1 MEAIVIIFISAL
13 ISLFLG
19 ILKKPTL
26 VMVVSIAGLAIG
38 AIVQNYEW
46 YFLNE
51 KYQLLDFNDSN
62 IQFLNLAVTLTGI
75 IILSGYKHFM
85 DEPATI
91 GDFSALMLFS
101 LSGGL
106 CLIGFKDLFMFF
118 LGLEILSI
126 PLYVLAGSKKKSAS
140 SSEAALKYF
149 YLGSFATALL
159 LFGIALVYGTVGTF
173 NIEKIGFI
181 SMLFTDQLPSMFF
194 VGVLFML
201 AAMLFKVGA
210 FPFHFWVADVY
221 QGSPSVFM
229 TYMSSVVKLIG
240 IYAFYRLFGM
250 MFPGVETFW
259 TTLIVIAIFVSMFIG
274 NLSALNQDT
283 FKRLMAFSSITNGA
297 YALMTVLTYKSG
309 SDALLV
315 YMVGYGFSVVALMTI
330 NMLVN
335 DNDDKLSSLSGIG
348 YKNPL
353 IGVVGIVALLSV
365 AGIPPMTGFFGKAM
379 VFYQAFEENMWL
391 VSFALL
397 NSAIGV
403 YIYLKITMTL
413 MKKDDNAAVISLN
426 WSQQL
431 VLSISLLAL
440 LFGWTILYF

>member
-259 TTLIVIAIFVSMFIG
+259 TTLIIIAIFVSMFIG

-335 DNDDKLSSLSGIG
+335 DNDDKLSSLAGVG

-353 IGVVGIVALLSV
+353 IGIVGIVALLSV

>member
-240 IYAFYRLFGM
+240 IFAFYRLFGM

-335 DNDDKLSSLSGIG
+335 DNDDKLSSLAGIG

>member
-19 ILKKPTL
+19 IMKKPVL
-26 VMVVSIAGLAIG
+26 VMIVSITGLALG
-38 AIVQNYEW
+38 AVIQNYEW

-51 KYQLLDFNDSN
+51 KYHVLTFNEDN
-62 IQFLNLAVTLTGI
+62 IHFLNLAIALTAL

-85 DEPATI
+85 EESATI

-106 CLIGFKDLFMFF
+106 CLLGFKDIFMFF

-140 SSEAALKYF
+140 SSEASLKYF

-173 NIEKIGFI
+173 NVEKIGFI
-181 SMLFTDQLPSMFF
+181 SILFTEQLPSMFF
-194 VGVLFML
+194 VGVLFIL

-221 QGSPSVFM
+221 QGAPNVFM

-250 MFPGVETFW
+250 MFPGIEPFW
-259 TTLIVIAIFVSMFIG
+259 STLLVIVIFVSMFIG
-274 NLSALNQDT
+274 NLSALNQGT
-283 FKRLMAFSSITNGA
+283 FKRLMAFSSVTHGA
-297 YALMTVLTYKSG
+297 YALMTVLTFKNG
-309 SDALLV
+309 ADALLV
-315 YMVGYGFSVVALMTI
+315 YMIGYGFSVVALMTI
-330 NMLVN
+330 NALAN
-335 DNDDKLSSLSGIG
+335 DEEDKLSTLSGVG

-353 IGVVGIVALLSV
+353 IGIVGIVALFSV
-365 AGIPPMTGFFGKAM
+365 AGIPPMTGFFGKTM
-379 VFYQAFEENMWL
+379 VFYQAFDEHMWL
-391 VSFALL
+391 VLFALA

-403 YIYLKITMTL
+403 YIYLKITMNL
-413 MKKDDNAAVISLN
+413 LKKDENAVVISISWN
-426 WSQQL
+426 QQL
-431 VLSISLLAL
+431 VLVASLVAL
-440 LFGWTILYF
+440 LLGWTILYI

>member
-335 DNDDKLSSLSGIG
+335 DNDDKLSSLAGIG

>member
-1 MEAIVIIFISAL
+1 
-13 ISLFLG
+13 
-19 ILKKPTL
+19 
-26 VMVVSIAGLAIG
+26 MVVSIAGLAIG

-335 DNDDKLSSLSGIG
+335 DNDDKLSSLAGIG

>member
-19 ILKKPTL
+19 IMKKPTL
-26 VMVVSIAGLAIG
+26 VLLVSIVGLLVG
-38 AIVQNYEW
+38 ALVQNYEW

-51 KYQLLDFNDSN
+51 KYHVLDFNDGN
-62 IQFLNLAVTLTGI
+62 IHFLNLAITLTGV

-85 DEPATI
+85 EESATI

-118 LGLEILSI
+118 LGIEILSI

-173 NIEKIGFI
+173 NVEKIGFV
-181 SMLFTDQLPSMFF
+181 SVLFTDQLPSMFF

-221 QGSPSVFM
+221 HGTPSVFM

-259 TTLIVIAIFVSMFIG
+259 SMLIVIAIFISMFIG

-283 FKRLMAFSSITNGA
+283 FKRLMAFSSVTNGA
-297 YALMTVLTYKSG
+297 YALMAVLTFT
-309 SDALLV
+309 SDSQAILV
-315 YMVGYGFSVVALMTI
+315 YMIGYSFSVVALMTI
-330 NMLVN
+330 NSLANN
-335 DNDDKLSSLSGIG
+335 DEDKLASLAGIG

-379 VFYQAFEENMWL
+379 VFYQAFEQHMWL
-391 VSFALL
+391 VFFALI

-403 YIYLKITMTL
+403 YIYLKIAMTL
-413 MKKDDNAAVISLN
+413 LKKEEKAPIIALN
-426 WSQQL
+426 WSQQI
-431 VLSISLLAL
+431 VLSVSLLAL
-440 LFGWTILYF
+440 LFGWTIIYV

>member
-194 VGVLFML
+194 VGVLFIL

-259 TTLIVIAIFVSMFIG
+259 TTLIIIAIFVSMFIG

-335 DNDDKLSSLSGIG
+335 DNDDKLSSLAGVG

-353 IGVVGIVALLSV
+353 IGIVGIVALLSV